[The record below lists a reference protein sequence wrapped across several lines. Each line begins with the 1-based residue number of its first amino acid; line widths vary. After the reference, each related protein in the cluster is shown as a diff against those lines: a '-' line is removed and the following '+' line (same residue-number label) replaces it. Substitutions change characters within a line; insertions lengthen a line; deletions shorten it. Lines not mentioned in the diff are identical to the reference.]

1 MFFVPSP
8 SFAAEGVVSKDVMH
22 VVVVAADAWGV
33 GVGGVYRESEFV
45 DLWRMHRRKGEWC
58 EAILHRAS
66 GHCNK
71 GVGCGRR
78 EDA

>member
-8 SFAAEGVVSKDVMH
+8 SFAAEGVVSKDVMY
-22 VVVVAADAWGV
+22 VVAADALALC
-33 GVGGVYRESEFV
+33 VGGVNRESEFAA
-45 DLWRMHRRKGEWC
+45 DAEKEGEWC